1 MPEHPLIGIVVEV
14 VVFLI
19 VVVELVV
26 VDVVVEVVVSGGHL
40 PNHMKFLHGIFL
52 IVKKTVEEPESP
64 NVSLA

>member
-1 MPEHPLIGIVVEV
+1 MPEHSLIRVV